1 MVPTWD
7 LVLLVFLGASL
18 VYGFLMGR
26 EKVIITLLGAYVGLV
41 IANQWGASAFSML
54 SQDNAVINNGWMS
67 GNLSV
72 FVVKVVL
79 FAAVLLLIALKGGLM
94 LNSPTGGGGV
104 MGFAVQAGYSVLN
117 AGLIASSILNFLPD
131 ETKQQVISG
140 SLIAA
145 PLVNYY
151 SWLLILPLLFM
162 IVASFISKSE

>member
-94 LNSPTGGGGV
+94 LNAGGGGAGV
-104 MGFAVQAGYSVLN
+104 MGFVVQAGYSVLN
-117 AGLIASSILNFLPD
+117 AALIASSILNFLPD
-131 ETKQQVISG
+131 ETKKQVVEG
-140 SLIAA
+140 SIIAA
-145 PLVNYY
+145 PLVNFY
-151 SWLLILPLLFM
+151 SWFLILPLIFM
-162 IVASFISKSE
+162 IVASIVSKNE

>member
-26 EKVIITLLGAYVGLV
+26 EKVVVTLLGAYVGLV
-41 IANQWGASAFSML
+41 IANQWGAAAFSMINH
-54 SQDNAVINNGWMS
+54 QNAVINNQWMS

-79 FAAVLLLIALKGGLM
+79 FAAVLLLVALKGGL
-94 LNSPTGGGGV
+94 LSHSLGGGGGL

-117 AGLIASSILNFLPD
+117 AALIASSILNFLPE
-131 ETKQQVISG
+131 ETKKQVVDG

-145 PLVNYY
+145 PLVNLYA
-151 SWLLILPLLFM
+151 WWLILPLLFM
-162 IVASFISKSE
+162 LVAGVISKSE

>member
-41 IANQWGASAFSML
+41 IANQWGASAFTML
-54 SQDNAVINNGWMS
+54 SNQGAVSTWAS

-79 FAAVLLLIALKGGLM
+79 FTVVLLLIALKGGL
-94 LNSPTGGGGV
+94 LAHGFGGSGGL
-104 MGFAVQAGYSVLN
+104 MGLAVQTGYSLLN
-117 AGLIASSILNFLPD
+117 ATLIASSVLNFLPE
-131 ETKQQVISG
+131 ETKRQIVEG
-140 SLIAA
+140 STIAA
-145 PLVNYY
+145 PLVNFY
-151 SWLLILPLLFM
+151 SWWLILPLLFM

>member
-26 EKVIITLLGAYVGLV
+26 EKVIVTMLGAYVGLV
-41 IANQWGASAFSML
+41 IANQWGAAAFSMINH
-54 SQDNAVINNGWMS
+54 QNAVINNEWMS

-79 FAAVLLLIALKGGLM
+79 FAAVLLLVALKGGL
-94 LNSPTGGGGV
+94 LSHSLGGGGL
-104 MGFAVQAGYSVLN
+104 MGFAVQAGYSALN
-117 AGLIASSILNFLPD
+117 AALIASSVLNFLPE
-131 ETKQQVISG
+131 ETRKQVVDG

-145 PLVNYY
+145 PLVNLYA
-151 SWLLILPLLFM
+151 WWLILPLLFM
-162 IVASFISKSE
+162 LVASVVSKSE